1 MGRHREPETHAKG
14 FAYVLLVQRT
24 RNHPSNFDN
33 PQTRAFLQAAV
44 SP

>member
-1 MGRHREPETHAKG
+1 MWGTHFIIDPAKG
-14 FAYVLLVQRT
+14 LAYVLLVQRT